1 MHRLFVAVDLP
12 ESVKNS
18 INSICG
24 ALPDARW
31 VDVSQLHLTL
41 RFIGEVDDGTFDS
54 IKNSLA
60 EITETRFSLTLRG
73 LGCFPP
79 KRPPRVLWVGIEDN
93 ETLIRLAEKVEQ
105 TLVRKNGIE
114 PEQRKFSPHITI
126 ARFRETSLSK
136 VADYLARNGSFRTET
151 FPVDAFYLYSS
162 TLTPKGAIH
171 RREAVY
177 ALHLNP

>member
-18 INSICG
+18 IKSICSG
-24 ALPDARW
+24 LPDARW
-31 VDVSQLHLTL
+31 VDVGQLHLTL

-54 IKNSLA
+54 IKSSLA
-60 EITETRFSLTLRG
+60 EITETRFSLTLQG
-73 LGCFPP
+73 VGYFPP
-79 KRPPRVLWVGIEDN
+79 KRTPRVLWVGIEND
-93 ETLIRLAEKVEQ
+93 ETLTRLADKVEQ
-105 TLVRKNGIE
+105 ILVRKSGIE

-126 ARFRETSLSK
+126 ARFRETSRSK
-136 VADYLARNGSFRTET
+136 VSDYLARNSSFRTET

-171 RREAVY
+171 QREVTY
-177 ALHLNP
+177 ALK